1 MKKNKLDK
9 NIKEKFGQREI
20 APSANAWE
28 RLSLKL
34 DQQPK
39 QKKKGLFWYA
49 GYAAS
54 VLVLFSIG
62 LYTFS
67 GDSLE
72 NMPTEEI
79 IVTQEIDTV
88 QILNSIEEAFKIVPM
103 EKALVKLEKLEEKN
117 SKDKEVIV
125 VTKIPV
131 IPTKDKSLTNNSLKN
146 KKNIR
151 ITKIEVKNVVIIPT
165 KEDSE
170 SKTVLKKDQNSR
182 IKVNPQELL
191 FAVMNDSQKEV
202 PTASLKNTMNSADLL
217 KLITIELKK
226 SNLKV
231 DPKVILAEVERTI
244 NDDFFQNNFLKS
256 LKTRITNIATAV
268 ASRNN

>member
-20 APSANAWE
+20 ALSANAWE

-49 GYAAS
+49 VSAAC

-67 GDSLE
+67 SGSLE
-72 NMPTEEI
+72 NRPLKEI
-79 IVTQEIDTV
+79 IVNQEIDTV
-88 QILNSIEEAFKIVPM
+88 QILNSIEEAFKMVPI

-117 SKDKEVIV
+117 SKDEEDIAIA
-125 VTKIPV
+125 KIPV
-131 IPTKDKSLTNNSLKN
+131 IPTKEKSLTNNSLKN
-146 KKNIR
+146 KENIR
-151 ITKIEVKNVVIIPT
+151 ITKIEEKNVVIIPA
-165 KEDSE
+165 KEE
-170 SKTVLKKDQNSR
+170 SFSDTVLKQYQNSR

-191 FAVMNDSQKEV
+191 FTVMNGSPKEV
-202 PTASLKNTMNSADLL
+202 PAASLKNTMSSADLL
-217 KLITIELKK
+217 KVIKIELKK